1 MKAAVVHSFDHPPR
15 YADYAEPVAGPDE
28 VLVHVT
34 ASARSQLAQARAA
47 GRHYSSGRLLDF
59 IPGVDGVG
67 RLVDGQRVYF
77 AFPEAPFGS
86 MAGLTKVSWKF
97 CVPLP
102 REVDDVQIAAAANP
116 MMSSWAALTVRAGI
130 QPGETVLIN
139 GATGVSGRLAVQI
152 ARHLGAGKVIAT
164 GRNRANLEA
173 LRAIGADV
181 IVPLVDSAAEV
192 AESFQREIVGVNI
205 ILDYLWGQPAALLL
219 AAVAGQAEHDP
230 SPRVR
235 FVQIGGM
242 AGPAIPLP
250 AAVLR
255 SSGLELMGS
264 GLGSVASEELV
275 RIIGDAARAFIP
287 GKFQI
292 EAEAVPLRDVEATWN
307 SKSERR
313 IVYIP

>member
-15 YADYAEPVAGPDE
+15 YDDYAEPVAGPDE
-28 VLVHVT
+28 VLVRV
-34 ASARSQLAQARAA
+34 SACALSQLAKARAA
-47 GRHYSSGRLLDF
+47 GKHYSSGRTLDF

-77 AFPEAPFGS
+77 AFPPAPFGA
-86 MAGLTKVSWKF
+86 MAGMTKVSWKF

-102 REVDDVQIAAAANP
+102 GDVDDVQIAAAANP

-139 GATGVSGRLAVQI
+139 GATGTSGRLAVQI
-152 ARHLGAGKVIAT
+152 AKHLGAGKVIAT
-164 GRNRANLEA
+164 GRNRASLEA

-181 IVPLVDSAAEV
+181 IVPLEESAEELAK
-192 AESFQREIVGVNI
+192 SLQRAIVGVNI

-219 AAVAGQAEHDP
+219 AAVAGHAEHDP

-242 AGPAIPLP
+242 AGPAITLP

-255 SSGLELMGS
+255 SSGLEMMGS
-264 GLGSVASEELV
+264 GLGSVSSEELV

-292 EAEAVPLRDVEATWN
+292 EAEAVPLRDVESTWN
-307 SKSERR
+307 TKPDRR